1 MLNVNFKLFLENDY
15 WQRSLLV
22 ILMLYLLLLLL
33 TLLLIF
39 IITLWIC
46 KSLN

>member
-39 IITLWIC
+39 IITL
-46 KSLN
+46 